1 MAKKLNTRARINTKL
16 IPQHWL
22 SLDSHRKSLT
32 ILHNLFI
39 RYTRCSVLLSFG
51 VDWPSSPM
59 RTSAGHF
66 YRADGVSCIKTK
78 IELLPMEKLNRRD
91 LHSTSC
97 RWFDS
102 SISVF
107 IFSLLKIKT
116 TCSVWTSG
124 FFLYVHCTF
133 FIHVAQK
140 SIHYPYFGSQYSTHS
155 LFITLN
161 FVERSR
167 RWLLILIPSRLFLH
181 RWPIESVIVRDVL
194 AIWLLK
200 CAFFFVTHCDVSDVI
215 VVLNI
220 KLLNTFIIENKTY

>member
-102 SISVF
+102 SILVF

-124 FFLYVHCTF
+124 FFFIRSLHIFYSCGTKINTLSVFWLSIFDTFTLY
-133 FIHVAQK
+133 
-140 SIHYPYFGSQYSTHS
+140 YPQFCWKIEKVIAYSHS
-155 LFITLN
+155 FA
-161 FVERSR
+161 FVSPPLTYRISY
-167 RWLLILIPSRLFLH
+167 
-181 RWPIESVIVRDVL
+181 
-194 AIWLLK
+194 
-200 CAFFFVTHCDVSDVI
+200 CAWCI
-215 VVLNI
+215 GYL
-220 KLLNTFIIENKTY
+220 IIEMRLLFCHPLRR